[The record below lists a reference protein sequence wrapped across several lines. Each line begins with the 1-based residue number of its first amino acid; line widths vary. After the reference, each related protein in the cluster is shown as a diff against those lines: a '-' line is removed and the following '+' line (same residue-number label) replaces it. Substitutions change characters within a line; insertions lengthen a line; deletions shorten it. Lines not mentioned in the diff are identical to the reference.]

1 MTYSLPGLQ
10 MFPRLRSDLQ
20 TPHCSL
26 VSLLEMLHP
35 RPGLQG
41 ISLPCHAL
49 LALLASLL
57 TEPTM
62 TTPSDLLVTLPGLLV
77 M

>member
-1 MTYSLPGLQ
+1 MTYSL
-10 MFPRLRSDLQ
+10 
-20 TPHCSL
+20 
-26 VSLLEMLHP
+26 
-35 RPGLQG
+35 PGLQG

-57 TEPTM
+57 TELTI
-62 TTPSDLLVTLPGLLV
+62 TTPSDLLITLPGLLV